1 MATNRPVATS
11 PPAGTRPR
19 VATSLLAATRDRLPG
34 ATRGR
39 LPGGYQG
46 GYQEQPR
53 KGGSGL
59 AIGAL
64 VLGILALLSS
74 WTIIGGILLGLIG
87 LVLGFIASS
96 RAKKGVASGRGM
108 AIVGIIT
115 SLLGIVIAI
124 VLVVAVGSFLNSDS
138 AKNLQD
144 CIEQAGNDQVEL
156 DQCEQ
161 DFTDE
166 FTN

>member
-1 MATNRPVATS
+1 MSNQA
-11 PPAGTRPR
+11 PP
-19 VATSLLAATRDRLPG
+19 PG
-34 ATRGR
+34 GYPPPGGNQPPGGYGPPNGGYQQGPP
-39 LPGGYQG
+39 PGGYQG

-59 AIGAL
+59 AVAAL

-74 WTIIGGILLGLIG
+74 WTVIGGILLGLIG
-87 LVLGFIASS
+87 LVLGFIASG
-96 RAKKGVASGRGM
+96 RAKKGMAGGRGM
-108 AIVGIIT
+108 AIIGIIT
-115 SLLGIVIAI
+115 SLLAIVIAI
-124 VLVVAVGSFLNSDS
+124 VFVVAVGSFLNSDS

-144 CIEQAGNDQVEL
+144 CIEQAGNDQAQL

-166 FTN
+166 LTN